1 MSAQENKSHH
11 VTPEEIEDDIT
22 ETQERIGRR
31 AEALRDGM
39 RPGNLIQEFLPKNAS
54 LSDSVDRVI
63 DLAREKP
70 LQSALVGAG
79 LVWLLASDGK
89 SSSRDRQTG
98 YDASAGRRVGDSV
111 REFRR
116 TAAETASSTKRKA
129 GELADAASRTGSN
142 IRSTAAGA
150 AEATAERA
158 SELAGTTVDTIGD
171 APRRIADIGRR
182 GGSWMRENP
191 IPAGLMCIAAGA
203 AIASVFT
210 ARNASASSDHETRD
224 ESDTALTDES
234 KKRIKEEDG
243 NAVLA
248 DINDQ
253 PEDRAKKDSSSGS
266 RPSSVLAEL
275 NESSRAKPSTSRKLS
290 GKS

>member
-1 MSAQENKSHH
+1 MSAQEHKTHH

-39 RPGNLIQEFLPKNAS
+39 RPGNLIQEFLPKNGA
-54 LSDSVDRVI
+54 LSDSIDRVI

-70 LQSALVGAG
+70 LQSAVVGAG

-89 SSSRDRQTG
+89 SSSGHKESG
-98 YDASAGRRVGDSV
+98 YDASVGRRVGESV
-111 REFRR
+111 REFRK
-116 TAAETASSTKRKA
+116 TAAETANSTKQKA
-129 GELADAASRTGSN
+129 DEFADAASRTGSN
-142 IRSTAAGA
+142 MRSAATGA

-158 SELAGTTVDTIGD
+158 SELAGTTADTIGA
-171 APRRIADIGRR
+171 APGRIADVGRR

-203 AIASVFT
+203 AIASVVT
-210 ARNASASSDHETRD
+210 ARNTAAASNHDTRE
-224 ESDTALTDES
+224 ESDKVMSDES
-234 KKRIKEEDG
+234 KKRIEDEDK

-253 PEDRAKKDSSSGS
+253 PKDRAKKDETSGS
-266 RPSSVLAEL
+266 RPSAVLAEL
-275 NESSRAKPSTSRKLS
+275 NESTRAKPSTSRKLS